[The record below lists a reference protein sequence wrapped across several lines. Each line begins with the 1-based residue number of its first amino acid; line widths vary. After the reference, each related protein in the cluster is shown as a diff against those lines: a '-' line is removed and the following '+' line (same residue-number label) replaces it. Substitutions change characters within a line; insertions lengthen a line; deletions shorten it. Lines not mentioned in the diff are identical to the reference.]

1 MSTHAVNSQ
10 AMKQGNTARSESPE
24 HDHET
29 IDFGPWREPL
39 DDAEDFEDLGDG
51 ECFVALSIRTAT
63 GASIAAAVERW
74 LRMPH
79 HYSLRR
85 YIEETVGNA
94 KKAQEGPPRPPEDGS
109 P

>member
-1 MSTHAVNSQ
+1 MPDDDLDDDFED
-10 AMKQGNTARSESPE
+10 G
-24 HDHET
+24 
-29 IDFGPWREPL
+29 DFGPWREPR
-39 DDAEDFEDLGDG
+39 DDDESEDFEDLGDG
-51 ECFVALSIRTAT
+51 ECFVALSSRTAT
-63 GASIAAAVERW
+63 GASISAAVERW

>member
-1 MSTHAVNSQ
+1 MPDDDLDDDFED
-10 AMKQGNTARSESPE
+10 G
-24 HDHET
+24 
-29 IDFGPWREPL
+29 DFGPWREPL